1 MRFLNYFQDY
11 INEARYYSDEKFNWV
26 ASNMGG
32 WILDS
37 TIDNPVKIA
46 SLPMFDEFKRWLSTN
61 TTKSTKSNDD
71 IILATDYLDSFL
83 NSLSQRDAQNFI
95 KTAMER
101 FPIVKTKI
109 TNYLKNEIQDTIGKR
124 RGRPPGSKN
133 KPRIDLNDPSIRVIR
148 RVKPEP
154 TEPITTITK
163 TETQPQQIQQPSVQ
177 QIEPTTRDIKRGRPK
192 LYSDELTNV
201 DRARFRQEGKDY
213 WEFLEAKKRVIDSKI
228 RQFNAQLEK
237 IQSNI
242 DKRKKFWDIQ

>member
-133 KPRIDLNDPSIRVIR
+133 KPRIDLNDPSIKVIR

-154 TEPITTITK
+154 IEPITNITK
-163 TETQPQQIQQPSVQ
+163 TETQPQQIQQPSIQ
-177 QIEPTTRDIKRGRPK
+177 QLEPTTRDIKRGRPK
-192 LYSDELTNV
+192 LYSDELSNV